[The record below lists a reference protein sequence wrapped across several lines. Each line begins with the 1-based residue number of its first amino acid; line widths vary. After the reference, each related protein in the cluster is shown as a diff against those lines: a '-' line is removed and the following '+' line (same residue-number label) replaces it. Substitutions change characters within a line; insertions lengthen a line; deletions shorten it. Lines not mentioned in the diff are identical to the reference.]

1 MCYNKVCVTKGLQY
15 TCMYIIFHHYG
26 IVFKIMAK
34 EVGDKLGGEWI
45 HTQDDNFPPFFDVV
59 GNNYFLHTG

>member
-1 MCYNKVCVTKGLQY
+1 
-15 TCMYIIFHHYG
+15 MYIIFHHYG
-26 IVFKIMAK
+26 IVFKVMAK

-45 HTQDDNFPPFFDVV
+45 HTQDDNFPAFFDVV